1 MSIGKLSTVLA
12 MALLVSG
19 CVTIAVAKKPR
30 TIPDGTWG
38 GPHIQ
43 LIVQDGGA
51 TIEYDCANGSI
62 EGPLKLDSRGRFSL
76 LGKHFREHG
85 GPIRIG
91 EESKPMAARYTGR
104 IDGTRMTLTV
114 TLVNPKGKMGTYQL
128 TRGSQGRVFKCR

>member
-1 MSIGKLSTVLA
+1 MSIGKLSIVLA
-12 MALLVSG
+12 MVLLVSG

-43 LIVQDGGA
+43 LIVQNGAA

-76 LGKHFREHG
+76 SGKHFREHG

-91 EESKPMAARYTGR
+91 EENKPMAVRYTGR

-114 TLVNPKGKMGTYQL
+114 TLMNSKSQMGTYQL
-128 TRGSQGRVFKCR
+128 TRGSEGRVFKCR